1 MFPLFGVGSYYCDKE
16 EGYKLH
22 CPCFSEMLCKDRPE
36 PKPASKVLH
45 YKPPVY
51 QRHGSRLIPRIIHQT
66 YFEEVTPNKHPH
78 LSRLTN
84 SWKQKG
90 WDYRFDDDEDAR
102 AFISLNFSEEV
113 LYSFDALIPGA
124 FKADLFRLCVLLIE
138 GGVYS
143 DVGLLAVSKLDKAI
157 QPDKGFMS
165 PIDEVSNS
173 VSFSFEDEDHC
184 NHGINRFDYACIM
197 GLGFLYQYACFL
209 LILPIHVFLSSHYCY
224 FL

>member
-1 MFPLFGVGSYYCDKE
+1 M
-16 EGYKLH
+16 
-22 CPCFSEMLCKDRPE
+22 
-36 PKPASKVLH
+36 
-45 YKPPVY
+45 
-51 QRHGSRLIPRIIHQT
+51 IPH
-66 YFEEVTPNKHPH
+66 
-78 LSRLTN
+78 
-84 SWKQKG
+84 
-90 WDYRFDDDEDAR
+90 EDAR
-102 AFISLNFSEEV
+102 AFISLHFSEEV

-143 DVGLLAVSKLDKAI
+143 DVDLLAVSNLDKAI
-157 QPDKGFMS
+157 QPD
-165 PIDEVSNS
+165 IDEVSIPCNS